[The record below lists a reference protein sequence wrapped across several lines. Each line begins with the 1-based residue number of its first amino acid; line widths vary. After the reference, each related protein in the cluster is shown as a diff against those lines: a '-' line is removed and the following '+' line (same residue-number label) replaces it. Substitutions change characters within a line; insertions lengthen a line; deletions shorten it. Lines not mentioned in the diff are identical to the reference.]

1 MKRTTLTILVMVL
14 AVDLAYKII
23 TKTTQPL
30 LSPPEVIVLA
40 LMIFVGAGDR
50 IVEFAVGKDLL
61 KISQN
66 VEKQAREVEK
76 DAAALLSISKD
87 YRPDL
92 VDQLLSRA
100 TGQTRDVWSRMV
112 VYRLTMR
119 VLLRRLCAAHGMVLN
134 DTTAFI
140 TMLHFIKEK
149 GVISVY
155 LQEQV
160 ESIRDA
166 TFFFEWGTGIA
177 PNARQIKD
185 ALEKAPD
192 VIRQLEEMGSRL
204 AKETQPHGP
213 MQMP

>member
-30 LSPPEVIVLA
+30 LAPPEVIVLA